1 MYFIGNLNSL
11 LKKNLDNLKNVEL
24 WGKKMAMVRKDPFFG
39 KRRDDDDDDER
50 ETKKWTLKKTN
61 NVTKKKKKKKSLV

>member
-1 MYFIGNLNSL
+1 
-11 LKKNLDNLKNVEL
+11 
-24 WGKKMAMVRKDPFFG
+24 MAMVRKDPFFG

-61 NVTKKKKKKKSLV
+61 NVTKKKKSHPFKQDTIVFHDWTHTNVVHALLVS